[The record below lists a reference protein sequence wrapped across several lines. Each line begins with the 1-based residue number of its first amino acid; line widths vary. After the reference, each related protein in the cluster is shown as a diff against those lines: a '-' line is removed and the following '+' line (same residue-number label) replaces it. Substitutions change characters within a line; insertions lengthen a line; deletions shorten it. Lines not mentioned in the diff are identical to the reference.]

1 MFRASP
7 NSSQIDLFSN
17 VEQFLRER
25 DQEKLND
32 ANAWHN
38 VFLDQVTNRIPE
50 ERFAGL
56 FDDETGRPNAPIR
69 VLVAMLILKEG
80 FGWSDEQ
87 LFEAVH
93 FNLLVR
99 RALGLLNLTD
109 EVPVE
114 STYYLFK
121 QRLYRYQLESAE
133 NVLHEVFQELTG
145 DQAKR
150 LGVVGDKLR
159 MDSTL
164 LDSNL
169 ATCTRLQLI
178 IGCLQEFYKSLSDE
192 QKGCLA
198 EADRAL
204 LDRLST
210 KRPSQIIYGLE
221 EARKKAWL
229 EDFGVLLLRLHQTSS
244 MRSRPRYALIGRLL
258 LEQYRIDGEGEEQ
271 CVALKAPAEISADS
285 LQSPHDEEAAYRKKK
300 DETVRGYSANVTET
314 CAEQLNLIVDVQVE
328 PATTADNSYLK
339 EAVQN
344 SEEVLGGTAR
354 EISADGAY
362 YSEEN
367 ETYAKEQEKEIHYTG
382 FPGKPGRYDY
392 ERSED
397 GIVVIDRHSG
407 ERQFAEEYKPGRHR
421 FRANGKWHYIT
432 DKDIDAAECRR
443 RTQNLP
449 RELFNRRCNVEATIF
464 QLCYHTNGKK
474 LKYRGKFRVQL
485 WATCRAAWINMRRIA
500 SFQAKQAEA
509 IA

>member
-7 NSSQIDLFSN
+7 DTSQIDIFTN
-17 VEQFLRER
+17 IEQFLRGR
-25 DQEKLND
+25 DQEKLNNP
-32 ANAWHN
+32 NAWHN
-38 VFLDQVTNRIPE
+38 VFLDQVTKRIDE
-50 ERFAGL
+50 HCFGDL
-56 FDDETGRPNAPIR
+56 FDEENGRPNAPIR
-69 VLVAMLILKEG
+69 LLVAMLILKEG

-121 QRLYRYQLESAE
+121 QRLYRYQVESGV
-133 NVLHEVFQELTG
+133 NLLQEVFQKLTR

-150 LGVVGDKLR
+150 LGVIGEKLR

-178 IGCLQEFYKSLSDE
+178 IGCLQAFYKSLTDE
-192 QKGCLA
+192 QKAHLD

-204 LDRLST
+204 LDRLCA
-210 KRPSQIIYGLE
+210 KRPSRIVYGLDE
-221 EARKKAWL
+221 TTKKGWL
-229 EDFGVLLLRLHQTSS
+229 EDLGNLLLRLHRTYSEQSS
-244 MRSRPRYALIGRLL
+244 PRYGLIERLL
-258 LEQYRIDGEGEEQ
+258 LEQYRIEGEGEERL
-271 CVALKAPAEISADS
+271 VLLKATEGISADS
-285 LQSPHDEEAAYRKKK
+285 LQSPHDEDATYRKKK

-314 CAEQLNLIVDVQVE
+314 CEEELNLIVDVQVE
-328 PATTADNSYLK
+328 PATTADNAYLK

-344 SEEVLGGTAR
+344 SEAVLEGEAQ

-362 YSEEN
+362 YSAEN

-392 ERSED
+392 ERTDD
-397 GIVVIDRHSG
+397 GVVVTDRESG
-407 ERQFAEEYKPGRHR
+407 ETQLAEEYKPGRYR
-421 FRANGKWHYIT
+421 FRVQDKWRYIT
-432 DKDIDAAECRR
+432 DKGIDTAECRR
-443 RTQNLP
+443 RTEDLP

-464 QLCYHTNGKK
+464 QLCYHTNKKK
-474 LKYRGKFRVQL
+474 LKYRGKCRVQL
-485 WATCRAAWINMRRIA
+485 WVICRAAWINMKRIA
-500 SFQAKQAEA
+500 TYQAKQAEA